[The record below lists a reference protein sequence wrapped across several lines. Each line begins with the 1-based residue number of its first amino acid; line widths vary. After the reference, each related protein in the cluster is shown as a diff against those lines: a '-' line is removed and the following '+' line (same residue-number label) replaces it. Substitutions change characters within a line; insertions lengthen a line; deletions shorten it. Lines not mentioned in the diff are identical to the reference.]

1 MARII
6 SMDILVHEVQHKC
19 QAGKES
25 TFLFQNVASLSL
37 IEHHCPLLNKG
48 ADSSGV
54 PMKDRC
60 YVMLISSRKKKNR
73 SE

>member
-1 MARII
+1 MARMI

-25 TFLFQNVASLSL
+25 TFLFQHGASLSL

-48 ADSSGV
+48 ADS
-54 PMKDRC
+54 
-60 YVMLISSRKKKNR
+60 
-73 SE
+73 

>member
-25 TFLFQNVASLSL
+25 TFLFQHFANLSL
-37 IEHHCPLLNKG
+37 IEHHCPCLTKELTAKEF
-48 ADSSGV
+48 
-54 PMKDRC
+54 
-60 YVMLISSRKKKNR
+60 L
-73 SE
+73 